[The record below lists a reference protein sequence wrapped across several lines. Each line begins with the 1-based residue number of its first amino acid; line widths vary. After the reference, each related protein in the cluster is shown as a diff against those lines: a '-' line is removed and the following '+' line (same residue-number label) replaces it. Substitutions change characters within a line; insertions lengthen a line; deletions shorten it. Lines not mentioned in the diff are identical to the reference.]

1 MIDSSLGQ
9 SFFFIFC
16 DTHSDL
22 CTRVDHISQSR
33 DVFEVPS
40 PWERFQWVV
49 DRPCT
54 ENINVFALEF
64 FKISFFTL
72 KLVKK
77 KIDRF
82 IWMFGLKFLCNII
95 IKQQL
100 NRLVIIKTA
109 LFFRS
114 DLRNNLLW
122 DWFFVDFFVNV
133 SVRDKVA
140 KQPIT
145 LWA

>member
-1 MIDSSLGQ
+1 MAYVLFMIDSSLRQ
-9 SFFFIFC
+9 FFFFIFC

-33 DVFEVPS
+33 DVFEVPG

-49 DRPCT
+49 DTPCT

-72 KLVKK
+72 KLVKI

-82 IWMFGLKFLCNII
+82 IWMFGLKFLINII

-109 LFFRS
+109 LFFGQI
-114 DLRNNLLW
+114 LEIICCETGFLL
-122 DWFFVDFFVNV
+122 
-133 SVRDKVA
+133 
-140 KQPIT
+140 I
-145 LWA
+145 L

>member
-1 MIDSSLGQ
+1 MHVNRNVYVYGKSNDLLKQKLAYVLFMIDSSLGQ
-9 SFFFIFC
+9 FFFILC

-40 PWERFQWVV
+40 PWERFQYVE

-77 KIDRF
+77 
-82 IWMFGLKFLCNII
+82 N
-95 IKQQL
+95 
-100 NRLVIIKTA
+100 
-109 LFFRS
+109 
-114 DLRNNLLW
+114 
-122 DWFFVDFFVNV
+122 
-133 SVRDKVA
+133 
-140 KQPIT
+140 
-145 LWA
+145 